1 MPAWLVGAIGVYG
14 AMSVAAGALYAL
26 DKRRAISGRGR
37 RIPERTLHAVEALG
51 GWPGAILARRALRH
65 KTAKASFL
73 VVSWLIV
80 ATHAAAWAGLL
91 WLRWR

>member
-1 MPAWLVGAIGVYG
+1 MPAWLVGAIGVYTV
-14 AMSVAAGALYAL
+14 MSVAAAALYAL
-26 DKRRAISGRGR
+26 DKRRASAGRGR
-37 RIPERTLHAVEALG
+37 RIAERTLHAIEALG

-80 ATHAAAWAGLL
+80 AMHAAAWAGVV
-91 WLRWR
+91 WLRSR